1 MANKK
6 ITAMAALGATPDT
19 LDVLPLVDVSDVSN
33 TATGETVK
41 VTVGNLILNGTQTL
55 TNKTLTDCD
64 ASTQTA
70 GNDTTKIATTAFV
83 TNLTSVGT
91 IGTGVWQGTAI
102 DGAYV
107 DVEGTEV
114 KSTGEAG
121 GTKFLREDGDGTCS
135 WATPSGS
142 GTVTSVATSGTVSG
156 ITLTS
161 SPSPIVGSG
170 TVTLGGT
177 LSVEGTEI
185 KSTGETGGTK
195 FLREDGDGTCSW
207 VAGGTVTSIT
217 PAADTGSG
225 TAITSSGTLTSTGG
239 DGIDTAV
246 SGTTT
251 TFSLDLNELTDVSG
265 TGDVS
270 GWSAGDTMAI
280 VDSSDSNASKRIKLP
295 AEIGIACSDET
306 TAITTTGDKATLMV
320 PRGMR
325 ITEVKASVT
334 VAETS
339 NTVIAN
345 VKYHAT
351 DPTSTATI
359 FSTSTGC
366 TIATSAYKNNRVLFT
381 DGLGGSQAYY
391 DVAEDG
397 FIVVSV
403 EATAPTDA
411 KGLKIWLLGYWT

>member
-6 ITAMAALGATPDT
+6 ITAMSALGATPDT

-114 KSTGEAG
+114 KSTGESG

-156 ITLTS
+156 ITLTGG
-161 SPSPIVGSG
+161 PITGSG

-177 LSVEGTEI
+177 LSV
-185 KSTGETGGTK
+185 S
-195 FLREDGDGTCSW
+195 L
-207 VAGGTVTSIT
+207 
-217 PAADTGSG
+217 
-225 TAITSSGTLTSTGG
+225 TA
-239 DGIDTAV
+239 
-246 SGTTT
+246 
-251 TFSLDLNELTDVSG
+251 DVSG
-265 TGDVS
+265 T
-270 GWSAGDTMAI
+270 
-280 VDSSDSNASKRIKLP
+280 LP
-295 AEIGIACSDET
+295 AGNGGT
-306 TAITTTGDKATLMV
+306 GLTAITTLLN
-320 PRGMR
+320 
-325 ITEVKASVT
+325 
-334 VAETS
+334 S
-339 NTVIAN
+339 NTTAADIGGVIEDLGTLGAPSSDGEFI
-345 VKYHAT
+345 VAT
-351 DPTSTATI
+351 GAGAFAYETGNTVRTSLGLAIGSDVEAYNADIAKIDEADEWTAAQNFNNRSLTFDATQDWNLETDQVCDLTLTNNTTFDAPTNMNDGGFYSITIIQDSTGSRTAAWNAVFKWAGGSAPTLTTTATTGKDI
-359 FSTSTGC
+359 FVFRS
-366 TIATSAYKNNRVLFT
+366 
-381 DGLGGSQAYY
+381 DGTNMYEVGRQL
-391 DVAEDG
+391 D
-397 FIVVSV
+397 
-403 EATAPTDA
+403 
-411 KGLKIWLLGYWT
+411 LK

>member
-19 LDVLPLVDVSDVSN
+19 LAVLPLVDVSDVSN

-41 VTVGNLILNGTQTL
+41 ITVGNLILNGTQTL

-114 KSTGEAG
+114 KSTGESG

-156 ITLTS
+156 ITLTGG
-161 SPSPIVGSG
+161 PITGSG

-207 VAGGTVTSIT
+207 AAAGSGTVTSIT

-225 TAITSSGTLTSTGG
+225 SAITGSGTLTSTGG

-251 TFSLDLNELTDVSG
+251 TFTLDLNELTDVSG

-280 VDSSDSNASKRIKLP
+280 VVSGASKRIKPP
-295 AEIGIACSDET
+295 AEVCIACSDED
-306 TAITTTGDKATLMV
+306 TAIDATGVKATFMV
-320 PRGMR
+320 PRAMTV
-325 ITEVKASVT
+325 TEVKLTLGLAK
-334 VAETS
+334 ETTGLQL
-339 NTVIAN
+339 NLEDRA
-345 VKYHAT
+345 A
-351 DPTSTATI
+351 DPTSSGTDMLNAELNSGTAFYAT
-359 FSTSTGC
+359 TSTF
-366 TIATSAYKNNRVLFT
+366 ASSAASYSLDEDDF
-381 DGLGGSQAYY
+381 
-391 DVAEDG
+391 VA
-397 FIVVSV
+397 VAVSSV
-403 EATAPTDA
+403 GDSAA
-411 KGLKIWLLGYWT
+411 KGLKIWMLGYWT

>member
-6 ITAMAALGATPDT
+6 ITAMSALGATPDT

-114 KSTGEAG
+114 KSTGESG

-156 ITLTS
+156 ITLTGG
-161 SPSPIVGSG
+161 PITGSG

-177 LSVEGTEI
+177 LSV
-185 KSTGETGGTK
+185 S
-195 FLREDGDGTCSW
+195 L
-207 VAGGTVTSIT
+207 
-217 PAADTGSG
+217 
-225 TAITSSGTLTSTGG
+225 TA
-239 DGIDTAV
+239 
-246 SGTTT
+246 
-251 TFSLDLNELTDVSG
+251 DVSG
-265 TGDVS
+265 T
-270 GWSAGDTMAI
+270 
-280 VDSSDSNASKRIKLP
+280 LP
-295 AEIGIACSDET
+295 AGNGGT
-306 TAITTTGDKATLMV
+306 GLTAITTLLN
-320 PRGMR
+320 
-325 ITEVKASVT
+325 
-334 VAETS
+334 S
-339 NTVIAN
+339 NTTAADIGGVIEDLGTLGAPSSDGEFI
-345 VKYHAT
+345 VAT
-351 DPTSTATI
+351 GAGAFAYETGNTVRTSLGLAIGSDVEAYNADIAKIDEADEWTAAQNFNNRSLTFDATQDWNLETDQVCDLTLTNNTTFDAPTNMNDGGFYSITI
-359 FSTSTGC
+359 IQDSTG
-366 TIATSAYKNNRVLFT
+366 SR
-381 DGLGGSQAYY
+381 
-391 DVAEDG
+391 
-397 FIVVSV
+397 
-403 EATAPTDA
+403 
-411 KGLKIWLLGYWT
+411 